1 MSFRFYKQPDTMD
14 CGPTCLRMIA
24 KHYGRT
30 ISLQKL
36 RAISETTR
44 EGSTL
49 KNIAEAAEN
58 IGFRS
63 LGVKI
68 DFEKLKEDAP
78 LPCIV
83 FWQQQ
88 HFVVV
93 YKITK
98 KVVFVAD
105 PGHGLIQYTHEE
117 FIENWIGKNADK
129 TTEEGIALLLEPTPK
144 LKLKE
149 EDDNVENSRGFSF
162 LFKYLFRYKKFLVQ
176 LIIGLLAGSLL
187 QLIFPFRSEEH
198 TSELQSRPHLVCR
211 LLLEKKN

>member
-1 MSFRFYKQPDTMD
+1 MKNFLFYKQPDEMD

-24 KHYGRT
+24 KHYGRS

-68 DFEKLKEDAP
+68 VFEKLKEDAP

-98 KVVFVAD
+98 KQVFVAD
-105 PGHGLIQYTHEE
+105 PAHGLVKYTHEE
-117 FIENWIGKNADK
+117 FIENWIGKNATK
-129 TTEEGIALLLEPTPK
+129 TTEEGIALDRKSTRL
-144 LKLKE
+144 
-149 EDDNVENSRGFSF
+149 NSSHVRIS
-162 LFKYLFRYKKFLVQ
+162 Y
-176 LIIGLLAGSLL
+176 
-187 QLIFPFRSEEH
+187 
-198 TSELQSRPHLVCR
+198 
-211 LLLEKKN
+211 

>member
-1 MSFRFYKQPDTMD
+1 MKNFLFYKQPDEMD

-24 KHYGRT
+24 KHYGRS

-78 LPCIV
+78 
-83 FWQQQ
+83 
-88 HFVVV
+88 
-93 YKITK
+93 
-98 KVVFVAD
+98 
-105 PGHGLIQYTHEE
+105 
-117 FIENWIGKNADK
+117 
-129 TTEEGIALLLEPTPK
+129 
-144 LKLKE
+144 
-149 EDDNVENSRGFSF
+149 
-162 LFKYLFRYKKFLVQ
+162 
-176 LIIGLLAGSLL
+176 
-187 QLIFPFRSEEH
+187 RSEEH
-198 TSELQSRPHLVCR
+198 TSELQSRPQLVCR
-211 LLLEKKN
+211 LLLEK